1 MDFNIVLIGMP
12 GSGKSTVGVVLA
24 KKLGFDF
31 LDTDILLSNKEGVP
45 LSDLIVKHG
54 YEDFLLRE
62 NELGKSVK
70 RNKTVIA
77 TGGSMPLCKEAME
90 NLKQNSFTVYLRVS
104 LTELDKRLPKNL
116 SDRGV
121 AAPAL
126 YSVEDIYNMRRP
138 FYEKYADIVIDCK
151 GNADDVAQQIIN
163 AIEKGNL

>member
-1 MDFNIVLIGMP
+1 MNFNIVLIGMP

-31 LDTDILLSNKEGVP
+31 LDTDILLSKKEGVP

-54 YEDFLLRE
+54 YEDFLMRE

-77 TGGSMPLCKEAME
+77 TGGSMPLSIEAME
-90 NLKQNSFTVYLRVS
+90 NLKQRSVTVYLKVPLS
-104 LTELDKRLPKNL
+104 ELNKRLPKNL

-121 AAPAL
+121 AAPNF
-126 YSVEDIYNMRRP
+126 YSVADIYNMRRP
-138 FYEKYADIVIDCK
+138 FYEKYADIIIDCK
-151 GNADDVAQQIIN
+151 GNADGVAQQIID
-163 AIEKGNL
+163 ALEKR

>member
-1 MDFNIVLIGMP
+1 MNFNIVLIGMP

-31 LDTDILLSNKEGVP
+31 LDTDILLSKKEGVP

-54 YEDFLLRE
+54 YEDFLMRE

-77 TGGSMPLCKEAME
+77 TGGSMPLSIEAME
-90 NLKQNSFTVYLRVS
+90 NLKQRSVTVYLKVS
-104 LTELDKRLPKNL
+104 LSELNKRLPKNL

-121 AAPAL
+121 AAPDF

-138 FYEKYADIVIDCK
+138 FYEKYADIIIDCK
-151 GNADDVAQQIIN
+151 GNADGVAQQIID
-163 AIEKGNL
+163 ALEKR